1 MPTYINEVL
10 KFDLKS
16 NGFMSCLPYIL
27 SFFVINTASILNDY
41 LLKRKLVSKTV
52 LRKIYTGIGNISI
65 FSENTFYIYL
75 YNYI

>member
-16 NGFMSCLPYIL
+16 NGFMNCLPYIL

-41 LLKRKLVSKTV
+41 LLKKNILPKTT
-52 LRKIYTGIGNISI
+52 LRKIYTAIGI
-65 FSENTFYIYL
+65 IYL
-75 YNYI
+75 

>member
-10 KFDLKS
+10 KFYLKS

-41 LLKRKLVSKTV
+41 LLKKKLVSKTV

-65 FSENTFYIYL
+65 FSEN
-75 YNYI
+75 